1 MIRGETAA
9 ALGTKSAARAQ
20 PMSALPGFILLPGII
35 VGMRQNVKFSFPRF
49 NDYSRIAE
57 VLLVLLSGMLFLAAN
72 EYSGV
77 LNCLE
82 Y

>member
-1 MIRGETAA
+1 
-9 ALGTKSAARAQ
+9 
-20 PMSALPGFILLPGII
+20 MSNL
-35 VGMRQNVKFSFPRF
+35 SFPRF
-49 NDYSRIAE
+49 NDYSRIAQ

-72 EYSGV
+72 DYSGV